1 MTRVPT
7 PVKVPPS
14 ISSNLKEDAFVKD
27 KISAILKLA
36 VALFVE
42 TFVPINIS
50 FVVGASTE

>member
-1 MTRVPT
+1 VLPT
-7 PVKVPPS
+7 
-14 ISSNLKEDAFVKD
+14 ISSNLNEDTFVKD

-50 FVVGASTE
+50 LGVGASTE